1 MPPGKDEVVMLR
13 AAGATAMLR
22 GLVVEVLA
30 LSVTLTVKL
39 AVPGAVGVPLIVP
52 VVARESPVG
61 RLPVLTDQV

>member
-1 MPPGKDEVVMLR
+1 MPPGKDDVLMFR
-13 AAGATAMLR
+13 PAGATAMLR

-39 AVPGAVGVPLIVP
+39 AVPGAVGVPLMVP
-52 VVARESPVG
+52 VADRESPVG